1 MNVPFYI
8 AKRYLFSKR
17 SRNVVHLISYISMLG
32 VAVGTAALII
42 VLSVFNGFENLVLSL
57 YNSFDPAIKIT
68 AVEGKVFQANEVS
81 SILNKRNLL
90 FSEVLEEKVLL
101 KYEDNE
107 YIATLKGVDGN
118 YKKLN
123 RVDSMLVVGDYF
135 EDYESN
141 NTAIVGQGVAYYLSM
156 GVGDIMNPLQVF
168 VPKRSNKHLLKTE
181 NAFSQSRLIPVGVF
195 GIQADFDATYV
206 ITSLDY
212 VRELLERTD
221 EVSAFEVHCADKE
234 MEALQEELQ
243 AILGD
248 GYQVQH
254 RYQQHAFLHQI
265 LNSEKLAVFLILT
278 FILVIATFNIIG
290 SLSMLMIDKKKDI
303 QILSNLGLTQR
314 DLQQL
319 FWFEG
324 LLTTTIGSIAGL
336 LLGLGVCWAQ
346 LKLGLLQMGEGS
358 FVVNQYPVAIQAKDV
373 IIVLMT
379 VLLTGALAS
388 WIPVK
393 QLAKRVI

>member
-17 SRNVVHLISYISMLG
+17 SPNVVHLISYISMLG

-68 AVEGKVFQANEVS
+68 AVEGKVFQASEVS
-81 SILNKRNLL
+81 SILNNRNLL

-101 KYEDNE
+101 KYEDKE
-107 YIATLKGVDGN
+107 YIATLKGVDAN

-141 NTAIVGQGVAYYLSM
+141 HTAIVGQGVAYYLSM
-156 GVGDIMNPLQVF
+156 GVGDIMNPLHVF
-168 VPKRSNKHLLKTE
+168 VPKRSNKHLLKIE
-181 NAFSQSRLIPVGVF
+181 NAFSKSKLIPVGIF

-212 VRELLERTD
+212 VRKLLEQTD
-221 EVSAFEVHCADKE
+221 KVSAFEVHCADKE
-234 MEALQEELQ
+234 MEELQEELQ

-248 GYQVQH
+248 EYQVQH

-303 QILSNLGLTQR
+303 QTLSNLGFTKR

-319 FWFEG
+319 FWLEG

-358 FVVNQYPVAIQAKDV
+358 FVVNQYPVSIQIKDV
-373 IIVLMT
+373 IIVLIT

-388 WIPVK
+388 WIPAK
-393 QLAKRVI
+393 QLGKRVI

>member
-1 MNVPFYI
+1 M
-8 AKRYLFSKR
+8 
-17 SRNVVHLISYISMLG
+17 HLISYISMLG

-81 SILNKRNLL
+81 SILNERNLL
-90 FSEVLEEKVLL
+90 YSEVLEEKVLL
-101 KYEDNE
+101 KYEEKE
-107 YIATLKGVDGN
+107 YIASLKGVDTN

-123 RVDSMLVVGDYF
+123 NVDSMLVAGDYF
-135 EDYESN
+135 ESYEAN
-141 NTAIVGQGVAYYLSM
+141 HTAIVGQGVAYYLSM
-156 GVGDIMNPLQVF
+156 GVGDMMNLLQVF
-168 VPKRSNKHLLKTE
+168 VPKRSSKHLLNPE

-206 ITSLDY
+206 ITSLAY

-221 EVSAFEVHCADKE
+221 EVSAIEVHCADEE
-234 MEALQEELQ
+234 MEAVQGELQ
-243 AILGD
+243 TILGD

-265 LNSEKLAVFLILT
+265 LNSEKLAVFFILTLIL
-278 FILVIATFNIIG
+278 IIATFNIIG

-303 QILSNLGLTQR
+303 QTLSFLGATKGE
-314 DLQQL
+314 LQQL
-319 FWFEG
+319 FWLKG
-324 LLTTTIGSIAGL
+324 LLTTSVGALVGL

-346 LKLGLLQMGEGS
+346 LRWGFLQMGEGS
-358 FVVNQYPVAIQAKDV
+358 FVVNQYPLAIQAKDV
-373 IIVLMT
+373 MLVLMT
-379 VLLTGALAS
+379 VLLIGALAS
-388 WIPVK
+388 WIPAK
-393 QLAKRVI
+393 QLGKRVI

>member
-1 MNVPFYI
+1 M
-8 AKRYLFSKR
+8 
-17 SRNVVHLISYISMLG
+17 VHLISYISMLG

-68 AVEGKVFQANEVS
+68 AVEGKVFKASEVS
-81 SILNKRNLL
+81 SILTERSLL

-101 KYEDNE
+101 KYEDKE
-107 YIATLKGVDGN
+107 YIATLKGVDAN

-135 EDYESN
+135 EGYETN
-141 NTAIVGQGVAYYLSM
+141 HTAIVGQGVAYYLSM
-156 GVGDIMNPLQVF
+156 GVGDMMNPLHVF
-168 VPKRSNKHLLKTE
+168 VPKRSNKHLLRTE

-212 VRELLERTD
+212 VRELLERKD
-221 EVSAFEVHCADKE
+221 EVSAFEVHCADEE
-234 MEALQEELQ
+234 MEILQEELQ

-248 GYQVQH
+248 EYQVQH

-278 FILVIATFNIIG
+278 LILIIASFNIIG

-303 QILSNLGLTQR
+303 QTLSQLGATKR
-314 DLQQL
+314 DLQKV
-319 FWFEG
+319 FWLEG
-324 LLTTTIGSIAGL
+324 LLTTTIGAVAGL

-346 LKLGLLQMGEGS
+346 LEWGLLQMGEGS
-358 FVVNQYPVAIQAKDV
+358 FVVNYFPVAIQLIDV
-373 IIVLMT
+373 ILILMT
-379 VLLTGALAS
+379 VLLVGAFAS
-388 WIPVK
+388 WIPAK
-393 QLAKRVI
+393 QLGKRVI

>member
-1 MNVPFYI
+1 
-8 AKRYLFSKR
+8 
-17 SRNVVHLISYISMLG
+17 MLG

-81 SILNKRNLL
+81 SILNERNLL
-90 FSEVLEEKVLL
+90 YSEVLEEKVLL
-101 KYEDNE
+101 KYEDKE
-107 YIATLKGVDGN
+107 YIATLKGVDEN

-123 RVDSMLVVGDYF
+123 NVDSMLVAGDFF
-135 EDYESN
+135 EGYESN
-141 NTAIVGQGVAYYLSM
+141 HTAIVGQGVAYYLSM
-156 GVGDIMNPLQVF
+156 GVGDMMNPLQVF
-168 VPKRSNKHLLKTE
+168 VPKRSSKHLLKPE
-181 NAFSQSRLIPVGVF
+181 NAFSQSGLIPVGMF

-206 ITSLDY
+206 ITSLAY

-221 EVSAFEVHCADKE
+221 EVSALEVHCADEE
-234 MEALQEELQ
+234 MEVLQEELQ

-254 RYQQHAFLHQI
+254 RYQQHAFLHKI

-278 FILVIATFNIIG
+278 LILIIATFNIIG

-303 QILSNLGLTQR
+303 QTLSHLGATKG

-319 FWFEG
+319 FWLEG
-324 LLTTTIGSIAGL
+324 LLTTSVGAVVGL
-336 LLGLGVCWAQ
+336 LLGLGVCSAQ
-346 LKLGLLQMGEGS
+346 LRWGFLQMGEGS
-358 FVVNQYPVAIQAKDV
+358 FVVSQYPVLIQMQDV
-373 IIVLMT
+373 ALVLTT
-379 VLLTGALAS
+379 VLLIGALAS
-388 WIPVK
+388 WIPAK
-393 QLAKRVI
+393 QLGKRII

>member
-1 MNVPFYI
+1 M
-8 AKRYLFSKR
+8 
-17 SRNVVHLISYISMLG
+17 VHLISYISMLG
-32 VAVGTAALII
+32 VTVGTAALII

-68 AVEGKVFQANEVS
+68 AVEGKVFQPNEVS
-81 SILNKRNLL
+81 SILTERNLL

-101 KYEDNE
+101 KYEEKE
-107 YIATLKGVDGN
+107 YIATLKGVDAN

-135 EDYESN
+135 EGYESY

-156 GVGDIMNPLQVF
+156 GVGDMMNPLHVF

-181 NAFSQSRLIPVGVF
+181 NAFSQSRLFPVGIF

-212 VRELLERTD
+212 LRELLERKD
-221 EVSAFEVHCADKE
+221 EVSAFEVHCTDDE
-234 MEALQEELQ
+234 MEKLQEELQ

-248 GYQVQH
+248 EYQVQH

-278 FILVIATFNIIG
+278 LILIIASFNIIG

-303 QILSNLGLTQR
+303 QTLSQLGATNR
-314 DLQQL
+314 DLQKV
-319 FWFEG
+319 FWLEG
-324 LLTTTIGSIAGL
+324 LLTTTIGAVAGL

-346 LKLGLLQMGEGS
+346 LEWGLLQMGEGS
-358 FVVNQYPVAIQAKDV
+358 FVVNHYPVAIQLMDV
-373 IIVLMT
+373 IQILMT
-379 VLLTGALAS
+379 VLVIGALAS
-388 WIPVK
+388 WIPAK
-393 QLAKRVI
+393 QLGKRVI

>member
-1 MNVPFYI
+1 
-8 AKRYLFSKR
+8 
-17 SRNVVHLISYISMLG
+17 MLG

-68 AVEGKVFQANEVS
+68 AVEGKVFHSNEVS
-81 SILNKRNLL
+81 SILNERHLL
-90 FSEVLEEKVLL
+90 YSEVLEEKVLL
-101 KYEDNE
+101 KYEDKE

-123 RVDSMLVVGDYF
+123 RVDSLLVAGDYF
-135 EDYESN
+135 ENYESYH
-141 NTAIVGQGVAYYLSM
+141 TAIVGQGVAYYLSM
-156 GVGDIMNPLQVF
+156 GVGDMMNPLQVF
-168 VPKRSNKHLLKTE
+168 VPKRSSKHLLKAE
-181 NAFSQSRLIPVGVF
+181 NAFSQSVLIPVGVF

-212 VRELLERTD
+212 VRELLERKD
-221 EVSAFEVHCADKE
+221 EVSAFEVHCADEE
-234 MEALQEELQ
+234 MEILQEELQ

-278 FILVIATFNIIG
+278 LILIIASFNIIG

-303 QILSNLGLTQR
+303 QTLSHLGATKR
-314 DLQQL
+314 DLQKV
-319 FWFEG
+319 FWLEG
-324 LLTTTIGSIAGL
+324 LLSTTIGAVAGL

-346 LKLGLLQMGEGS
+346 LEWGLLQMGEGS
-358 FVVNQYPVAIQAKDV
+358 FVINHYPVAIQSIDV
-373 IIVLMT
+373 ILILMT
-379 VLLTGALAS
+379 VLLIGALAS
-388 WIPVK
+388 WIPTK
-393 QLAKRVI
+393 QLGKRVI

>member
-1 MNVPFYI
+1 
-8 AKRYLFSKR
+8 
-17 SRNVVHLISYISMLG
+17 MLG

-68 AVEGKVFQANEVS
+68 AVEGKVFKANEVS
-81 SILNKRNLL
+81 SILTERSLL

-101 KYEDNE
+101 KYEDKE
-107 YIATLKGVDGN
+107 YIATLKGVDAN

-135 EDYESN
+135 EGYESN
-141 NTAIVGQGVAYYLSM
+141 HTAIVGQGVAYYLSM
-156 GVGDIMNPLQVF
+156 GVGDMMNPLHVF
-168 VPKRSNKHLLKTE
+168 VPKRSNKHLLRTE

-212 VRELLERTD
+212 VRELLERKD
-221 EVSAFEVHCADKE
+221 EVSAFEVHCADEE
-234 MEALQEELQ
+234 MEILQEELQ

-248 GYQVQH
+248 EYQVQH

-278 FILVIATFNIIG
+278 LILIIASFNIIG

-303 QILSNLGLTQR
+303 QTLSQLGATNR
-314 DLQQL
+314 DLQKV
-319 FWFEG
+319 FWLEG
-324 LLTTTIGSIAGL
+324 LLTTTIGAVAGL

-346 LKLGLLQMGEGS
+346 LEWGLLQMGEGS
-358 FVVNQYPVAIQAKDV
+358 FVVNYFPVAIQLIDV
-373 IIVLMT
+373 ILILMT
-379 VLLTGALAS
+379 VLLVGAFAS
-388 WIPVK
+388 WIPAK
-393 QLAKRVI
+393 QLGKRVI